1 MNQQEFRALRK
12 KAGVCRDCGREDAYT
27 MAGRT
32 YCAECAEKDRR
43 RKEMARKDPEKR
55 ERMLTQNR
63 KKVARHK
70 AAGICPCC
78 GKRPTYPGKALCG
91 TCLAK
96 QRGYAYKRRH
106 ENGQRTWSER
116 TDGHGCFL
124 CGAPCVPG
132 KNLCEKH
139 MRQRIENLRKSN
151 PESGYLPTEK
161 YLQPNGK

>member
-32 YCAECAEKDRR
+32 YCAECAEKDRH

-78 GKRPTYPGKALCG
+78 GKRPTYPGKTLCG
-91 TCLAK
+91 TKRHNLEHPAK
-96 QRGYAYKRRH
+96 IFVSSAAFVELVKTEGSGLTAFANGSYKIFGVPVVVFDSDDPL
-106 ENGQRTWSER
+106 EIYLS
-116 TDGHGCFL
+116 DG
-124 CGAPCVPG
+124 
-132 KNLCEKH
+132 E
-139 MRQRIENLRKSN
+139 E
-151 PESGYLPTEK
+151 T
-161 YLQPNGK
+161 

>member
-78 GKRPTYPGKALCG
+78 GKRPTHPGKALCG

-96 QRGYAYKRRH
+96 QRRYAYKRRH

-124 CGAPCVPG
+124 CGAPCIPG
-132 KNLCEKH
+132 KKLCEKH

-161 YLQPNGK
+161 YLQPNRK